1 MTTPSHFLPLALI
14 ASIGRAER
22 ASATDPEVAHHPL
35 NAAGVLLPPSFG
47 EPISKAKQPELAF
60 AVSLLVDSSAPAPA
74 ATLQL
79 LQNGQSVAQIPLP
92 LDKPGADGRLLQVSR
107 LPSAAIPVGSYELAV
122 TVTSGDAKA
131 TRSPP
136 FTLVD

>member
-1 MTTPSHFLPLALI
+1 MTTPSHFLPLAPI
-14 ASIGRAER
+14 ASAGRAER

-35 NAAGVLLPPSFG
+35 NAAGVLLQPSFG

-60 AVSLLVDSSAPAPA
+60 AVSLLVDSS
-74 ATLQL
+74 
-79 LQNGQSVAQIPLP
+79 
-92 LDKPGADGRLLQVSR
+92 DKPGADGRLLQVSR
-107 LPSAAIPVGSYELAV
+107 LPSTAIPVGSYELAV
-122 TVTSGDAKA
+122 TVTSGDANA